1 MHSYSKAVRVAS
13 RLVKRHHAARLAEVV
28 LGDTGIESVGGQLAP
43 WIALVA
49 VAAAAAAAR
58 TILRSAT
65 AITAQRCTKAKP

>member
-49 VAAAAAAAR
+49 VAAAAAAR